1 MADGDV
7 SKPTVLHV
15 ITGLGDGGAQSVLFR
30 LCTHDQKTRH
40 AVVCLGKEDRYAD
53 LLRKAGVETRC
64 LRLHPAGLNLWVLW
78 SLWVYIRSQ
87 RPNVVQTWMYH
98 ADLIGGLIALL
109 AGHRNVIWGIRH
121 TNLKAGL
128 SSRRTILIA
137 KLNSRL
143 SRWLPR
149 KIICCAD
156 QALSV
161 HAKMGYDVQKM
172 ITIENGYDLSV
183 FRPDR
188 SVRRI
193 VRDRLTIPEHELLI
207 GFVARID
214 PQKDHGNLLRALAEL
229 KRKGKC
235 PKCLLVG
242 TDADETNRK
251 LVNKIERLRLSEN
264 VRLLGP
270 QEDISGIMNALDIH
284 VMSSLFGEGFPNV
297 VAEAMACGT
306 PCVSTDVGDAKKII
320 GDTGL
325 VVPANDPHAL
335 AGAIE
340 GLFEEIGSRAWVN
353 RCRDA
358 RNRVQERFSVGRM
371 VQKYDEVW
379 FENAD

>member
-1 MADGDV
+1 
-7 SKPTVLHV
+7 
-15 ITGLGDGGAQSVLFR
+15 
-30 LCTHDQKTRH
+30 
-40 AVVCLGKEDRYAD
+40 
-53 LLRKAGVETRC
+53 
-64 LRLHPAGLNLWVLW
+64 
-78 SLWVYIRSQ
+78 
-87 RPNVVQTWMYH
+87 
-98 ADLIGGLIALL
+98 
-109 AGHRNVIWGIRH
+109 
-121 TNLKAGL
+121 
-128 SSRRTILIA
+128 
-137 KLNSRL
+137 
-143 SRWLPR
+143 
-149 KIICCAD
+149 
-156 QALSV
+156 
-161 HAKMGYDVQKM
+161 MGYDVQKM